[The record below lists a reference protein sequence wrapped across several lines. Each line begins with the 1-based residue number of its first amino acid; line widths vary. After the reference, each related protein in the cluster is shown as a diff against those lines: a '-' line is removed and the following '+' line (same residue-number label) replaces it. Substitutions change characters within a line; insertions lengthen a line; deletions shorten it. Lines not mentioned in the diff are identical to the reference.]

1 MGKQISMI
9 LGVRWSILHLRQL
22 CENEVSRW
30 EGEHDVTAVID
41 RVERIAVS
49 VADFPS
55 LGDQLVLF
63 PLFEGLRRRFPE
75 SRILAASRNE
85 LIRLVA
91 DYGFADETLL
101 YRKADWSLLRSVRRF
116 RPQLSI
122 CLRRRSPRANLCF
135 GRLSGARWTVGY
147 RGSGN
152 GLWHTH
158 LTTFHENV
166 YRARRHLAVLEALG
180 GKGDLLGTVQHLART
195 SAWQPHS
202 RPYAV
207 LSPCGAWNRKQWGA
221 ARYAEVASRLAEL
234 HPDLAW
240 YAVLGPREMEQGCDD
255 AFRHASIRIDVVA
268 NAPIDDLARIFLNA
282 KIVLAN
288 DCGPAHLA
296 QMAGTPTVQPFDN
309 SDGLNDV
316 AIPSWFDLRPGAICL
331 TPRAK
336 APIDTIPI
344 EAVFEAARDALDD
357 PGVEGAIRYVD

>member
-1 MGKQISMI
+1 MTV
-9 LGVRWSILHLRQL
+9 LP
-22 CENEVSRW
+22 EN
-30 EGEHDVTAVID
+30 
-41 RVERIAVS
+41 VERVAVS

-63 PLFEGLRRRFPE
+63 PLFEGLRRRFPGC
-75 SRILAASRNE
+75 RILAASRNE
-85 LIRLVA
+85 LIRLA
-91 DYGFADETLL
+91 TEFGFADEALIYT
-101 YRKADWSLLRSVRRF
+101 KTDWALLRAVRRF

-147 RGSGN
+147 RGGGN

-158 LTTFHENV
+158 LTTFHESI
-166 YRARRHLAVLEALG
+166 YRARRHLAPLETLG
-180 GKGDLLGTVQHLART
+180 GSGDLRGTVRSLART
-195 SAWQPHS
+195 SNWKPRS

-207 LSPCGAWNRKQWGA
+207 LSPCGAWDRKQWGA

-255 AFRHASIRIDVVA
+255 TFRKASVRIDVVA
-268 NAPIDDLARIFLNA
+268 NAPIDDLARIFLDA
-282 KIVLAN
+282 KVVIAN

-316 AIPSWFDLRPGAICL
+316 TIPSWFDLRPGAICL
-331 TPRAK
+331 TPRAN

-344 EAVFEAARDALDD
+344 DAVFEAAREVVDD
-357 PGVEGAIRYVD
+357 PGTEGAIRHVG